1 LLAVVGALAA
11 AEVASARPALGIDDQ
26 STRMLRDKRFLAL
39 HVKRMRLVVPYDV
52 MRQPRSLG
60 RYAPVLDLARK
71 RRVSVLVSF
80 NYSQRH
86 PRWLP
91 SVREYT
97 RDIRAFH
104 ARFPWVREITVW
116 NEPNH
121 VGRPTYRRPRRVAQ
135 FFNAARRVFDPAHV
149 VAVDILAEA
158 GFEQWASEFRRYA
171 KSPRIWG
178 LHNYFDVNHG
188 RDIAIAQLRSVIG
201 SRSQIWLTE
210 TAGLVRFAHR
220 YPYDERRAA
229 AATRWALQI
238 AMRDRVARVYLY
250 DWSGPPLGSRWDSG
264 LIAAG
269 GRPRPALNV
278 VQDYLHRPLT
288 RIPRIPRIPAFPTRR
303 RHRARPARFVGRAAG
318 KHVDA
323 SA

>member
-1 LLAVVGALAA
+1 MTSAMRRTPLCLLLALVAA
-11 AEVASARPALGIDDQ
+11 SSATSIAGARPALGIDDQ
-26 STRMLRDKRFLAL
+26 STKMLRDNRFLAL
-39 HVKRMRLVVPYDV
+39 HVKRMRLVVPYDL
-52 MRQPRSLG
+52 MRRPRSFA
-60 RYAPVLDLARK
+60 RYAPILDLARA
-71 RRVSVLVSF
+71 RRMDVLVAF

-104 ARFPWVREITVW
+104 KQFPWVKEMTVW

-121 VGRPTYRRPRRVAQ
+121 LGRPTYRRPRRVAQ

-149 VAVDILAEA
+149 VAVDVLAEK
-158 GFEQWASEFRRYA
+158 GFEQWVWTFRKYA

-178 LHNYFDVNHG
+178 LHNYWDVNHG
-188 RDIAIAQLRSVIG
+188 QDTAIAHLRAATGYHGQV
-201 SRSQIWLTE
+201 WLTE

-229 AATRWALQI
+229 AATAWALRI
-238 AMRDRVARVYLY
+238 AARDRVARVYLY
-250 DWSGPPLGSRWDSG
+250 DWTGPPLGSRWDSG

-278 VQDYLHRPLT
+278 VQAYLHRPLT
-288 RIPRIPRIPAFPTRR
+288 RIPRIPTIPPFPK
-303 RHRARPARFVGRAAG
+303 RHRHR
-318 KHVDA
+318 H
-323 SA
+323 

>member
-1 LLAVVGALAA
+1 VLLAVAFVLCAGAA
-11 AEVASARPALGIDDQ
+11 ASARPVLGIDDQ
-26 STRMLRDKRFLAL
+26 STHMLRDKRFLAL
-39 HVKRMRLVVPYDV
+39 HVRRMRLVVPYDV

-60 RYAPVLDLARK
+60 RYAPILDLARA
-71 RRVSVLVSF
+71 RRVRVLVSF
-80 NYSQRH
+80 NYSQRRPH
-86 PRWLP
+86 WLP

-97 RDIRAFH
+97 RDIRLFRR
-104 ARFPWVREITVW
+104 RFPWVREITVW

-149 VAVDILAEA
+149 VAVDILAEQ
-158 GFEQWASEFRRYA
+158 GFEQWAQEFRRYA

-201 SRSQIWLTE
+201 SGAQIWLTE

-229 AATRWALQI
+229 AATRWALRI
-238 AMRDRVARVYLY
+238 AARDRVARVYLY
-250 DWSGPPLGSRWDSG
+250 SWSGSPLGSRWDSG

-278 VQDYLHRPLT
+278 VQAYLHRPLT
-288 RIPRIPRIPAFPTRR
+288 RIPPIPRIPAFPVRR
-303 RHRARPARFVGRAAG
+303 RHRAPSSFRRPAVG
-318 KHVDA
+318 
-323 SA
+323 